1 MTRLFFNFIE
11 AFFLFIV
18 CFPGAFKMIIG
29 VDSSTINII
38 AFLCYTIFASRKPI
52 TINRN
57 FNYLILSILSVV
69 SFSII
74 LHPDQIDGES
84 IALLVKGVIYLI
96 TALLVFHTYN
106 IGVGKAFI
114 SIIFISSII
123 IIMRG
128 YFLPFDFE
136 KTRSNYLLVSFPIGI
151 SAIISLYFLYFGNFS
166 MLIKG
171 LLISSLL
178 FFLGGLLF
186 SGGRGSLLFTVFSM
200 LLIIYEKYKMNKN
213 LFLIYTFPF
222 LLITVYAFYS
232 FVLNFITINSWTL
245 EKLYRL
251 FSAKI
256 TEEPRYELY
265 SNALD
270 YFVNHASLLGL
281 GFHAA
286 RYVDTSWDPS
296 LPYLESFPLELI
308 FNFGIFGLTIS
319 LIIFSA
325 VPRYFRQFGSRC
337 CTSRAHFY
345 IFLYFLLNFSKG
357 WSVYAGF
364 SCITILAMFLA
375 CRNAKR

>member
-29 VDSSTINII
+29 VDSSAINII
-38 AFLCYTIFASRKPI
+38 AFLCYMIFSLRKPI

-57 FNYLILSILSVV
+57 FNYLILSILLVV

-74 LHPDQIDGES
+74 IHPSQIDGES
-84 IALLVKGVIYLI
+84 IALLVKGFIYLI
-96 TALLVFHTYN
+96 TAFLVFHTYN

-123 IIMRG
+123 IIMRS

-151 SAIISLYFLYFGNFS
+151 SAIISLYLLCFGKFS
-166 MLIKG
+166 IFIKG
-171 LLISSLL
+171 ILISSLL
-178 FFLGGLLF
+178 FFLVGLLF
-186 SGGRGSLLFTVFSM
+186 NGGRGSLLFAVFCM
-200 LLIIYEKYKMNKN
+200 LLILYEKYKMNKN
-213 LFLIYTFPF
+213 FFLIYTFPL

-245 EKLYRL
+245 QKLYRL
-251 FSAKI
+251 FSANI

-270 YFVNHASLLGL
+270 YFVNNASLLGL

-308 FNFGIFGLTIS
+308 FNFGIFGLIIS

-325 VPRYFRQFGSRC
+325 VPRYFRQFGYQC

-364 SCITILAMFLA
+364 SSITILAMFLA